1 MQQVA
6 QAWLVLQLTQ
16 DPIWLGIVAAAQ
28 FIPVM
33 IFGLFAGILADTLP
47 KRPTLIVVQ
56 AVMMTLAAILAVLT
70 ITDLATVPII
80 LVLAVLLGCANAV
93 DMPVRQAFVIEMV
106 GREDIGNAVALNSA
120 MFNGARV
127 VGPAIAGL
135 TIGAVGIGAAF
146 VINAFSF
153 LAVIV
158 ALLAMR
164 DSELAHPP
172 LIERP
177 RSVATVRTYLKEGL
191 VYVRRTPVVL
201 LAVSVV
207 GLVATVGMNFN
218 VVVPTLARDQLASDA
233 SGYGFLMAASGVGSV
248 VAAVWLAFRGRPTPL
263 FIALGAIILGVGM
276 TALAASTSFAISL
289 GLMAVLGFGAI
300 LMASPAN
307 ASIQLAVPDAL
318 RGRVMSVYTTI
329 FAGSTPIGGPIMG
342 GLASVFGIAV
352 SMAVGGI
359 LALIVGIWAFVW
371 VRRAGLTRS
380 VPRSTVVPA
389 STGPATV
396 TQPT

>member
-1 MQQVA
+1 MIGARGLRAGSAFRHRNYRLFFAGQAVSLVGTWMQQVA

-93 DMPVRQAFVIEMV
+93 DMPVRQAFAIEMV
-106 GREDIGNAVALNSA
+106 GREDIGNAVAFNSA

-177 RSVATVRTYLKEGL
+177 KSVATVRTYLKEGL
-191 VYVRRTPVVL
+191 VYVATDPRGAAGGVRGRAGRDRRHEL
-201 LAVSVV
+201 
-207 GLVATVGMNFN
+207 
-218 VVVPTLARDQLASDA
+218 Q
-233 SGYGFLMAASGVGSV
+233 
-248 VAAVWLAFRGRPTPL
+248 RGRPDARPRP
-263 FIALGAIILGVGM
+263 AGAATRPG
-276 TALAASTSFAISL
+276 TAS
-289 GLMAVLGFGAI
+289 
-300 LMASPAN
+300 
-307 ASIQLAVPDAL
+307 
-318 RGRVMSVYTTI
+318 
-329 FAGSTPIGGPIMG
+329 
-342 GLASVFGIAV
+342 
-352 SMAVGGI
+352 
-359 LALIVGIWAFVW
+359 
-371 VRRAGLTRS
+371 
-380 VPRSTVVPA
+380 
-389 STGPATV
+389 
-396 TQPT
+396 